1 MIKRTVKFIYDVMV
15 EIGEARHERLKRNGY
30 SMWY

>member
-1 MIKRTVKFIYDVMV
+1 MIRRTLAFIHEVLV
-15 EIGEARHERLKRNGY
+15 EIGEARHARLKRNGY

>member
-1 MIKRTVKFIYDVMV
+1 MIKRTIKFIYDVMV
-15 EIGEARHERLKRNGY
+15 EIGENRHARLKRNGY